1 MSSEL
6 VIKGNSKN
14 IKNHE
19 RGINLLMKVGN
30 NKILCGNRCFVGN
43 KYYHIFISVIVLSL
57 PTAIFISALI
67 KINMKSIIFFI
78 IIVLIIYIPILL
90 FLFLGG
96 CNDPGILERNN
107 EYAYYDNR
115 KSVIKVNIQG
125 HMTNLNYCYTCF
137 HFRPPRT
144 SHCAE
149 CDNCVEN
156 FDHHCLWMGTCV
168 GKRNYKYFYYLIF
181 LTTLC
186 SIIQLFTSLG
196 YMINHLKH
204 KDFKSSDSK
213 YIVFSLA
220 SVAFFNLMFLVF
232 FLFKLFYIHTWLL
245 TRGLTFYEYIKK
257 KYLITLK
264 IRPYSRGILTNIYNK
279 IFKKIPF
286 SKLDLEKLNKENND
300 IIETIKQITENKTRN
315 INIHK
320 NDQSDTGGQNNI
332 NNSSK
337 TNHNIDN
344 LNNDNLAVGEENN
357 NNNINSNNNEQNIEN
372 DNDVEN
378 ENNQNKRY
386 EEIKENYKSNDL
398 ILSDEEKTSRLDKS
412 KKYSI
417 NIVKNENEE
426 VPNNNEENAKY
437 EKYIEANSK
446 NNNIIINN
454 TDKNF
459 VKKDINNQDKD
470 KINIIDNFNE
480 NNNNTAST
488 KRPVKIKKIKITNFR
503 NKKINKKNKNNIPQE
518 LYKTTKKEINEVS
531 GKLDLSDKTKTNLIN
546 KE

>member
-6 VIKGNSKN
+6 IIKGNSKN

-78 IIVLIIYIPILL
+78 IIVLITYIPILL

-257 KYLITLK
+257 KYLVTLK
-264 IRPYSRGILTNIYNK
+264 IRPYSRGIFTNIYNK

-286 SKLDLEKLNKENND
+286 SKLDLEKLNKENNN

-315 INIHK
+315 ININK

-344 LNNDNLAVGEENN
+344 LNNDNLAVGQENN
-357 NNNINSNNNEQNIEN
+357 NNNNSNNNEQNIDN

-386 EEIKENYKSNDL
+386 EDIKENYKSNDL
-398 ILSDEEKTSRLDKS
+398 ILGDEEKTSRLDKS

-437 EKYIEANSK
+437 EKYIETNSK

-459 VKKDINNQDKD
+459 VKKDNNKD
-470 KINIIDNFNE
+470 KINFIDNFNE

-503 NKKINKKNKNNIPQE
+503 NNKINKKNINNIPQE
-518 LYKTTKKEINEVS
+518 LYKTSKKEINEVS

>member
-6 VIKGNSKN
+6 IIKGNSKN

-257 KYLITLK
+257 KYLVTLK
-264 IRPYSRGILTNIYNK
+264 IRPYSRGIFTNIYNK

-286 SKLDLEKLNKENND
+286 SKLDLEKLNKENNN

-315 INIHK
+315 SNIHK

-344 LNNDNLAVGEENN
+344 LNNDNLAVGQENNN
-357 NNNINSNNNEQNIEN
+357 NNNINSNNNEQNI

-386 EEIKENYKSNDL
+386 EDLKENYKSNDF
-398 ILSDEEKTSRLDKS
+398 ILGDEEKTSRLDKS

-437 EKYIEANSK
+437 EKYIETNSK

-459 VKKDINNQDKD
+459 VKKDINKD
-470 KINIIDNFNE
+470 KINFIDNFNE

-503 NKKINKKNKNNIPQE
+503 NNKINKKNINNIPQE
-518 LYKTTKKEINEVS
+518 LYKTSKKEINEVS

>member
-6 VIKGNSKN
+6 IIKGNSKN

-257 KYLITLK
+257 KYLVTLK
-264 IRPYSRGILTNIYNK
+264 IRPYSRGIFTNIYNK

-286 SKLDLEKLNKENND
+286 SKLDLEKLNKENNN

-315 INIHK
+315 ININK

-337 TNHNIDN
+337 SNHNIDN
-344 LNNDNLAVGEENN
+344 LNNDNLAVGQENNN
-357 NNNINSNNNEQNIEN
+357 NNNINSNNNEQNI

-386 EEIKENYKSNDL
+386 EDLKENYKSNDF
-398 ILSDEEKTSRLDKS
+398 ILGDEEKTSRLDKS

-437 EKYIEANSK
+437 EKYIETNSK

-459 VKKDINNQDKD
+459 VKKDINKD
-470 KINIIDNFNE
+470 KINFIDNFNE

-503 NKKINKKNKNNIPQE
+503 NNKINKKNINNIPQE
-518 LYKTTKKEINEVS
+518 LYKTSKKEINEVS

>member
-6 VIKGNSKN
+6 IIKGNSKN

-257 KYLITLK
+257 KYLVTLK
-264 IRPYSRGILTNIYNK
+264 IRPYSRGIFTNIYNK

-286 SKLDLEKLNKENND
+286 SKLDLEKLNKENNN

-315 INIHK
+315 ININK

-344 LNNDNLAVGEENN
+344 LNNDNLAVGQENNN
-357 NNNINSNNNEQNIEN
+357 NNNINSNNNEQNI

-386 EEIKENYKSNDL
+386 EDLKENYKSNDF
-398 ILSDEEKTSRLDKS
+398 ILGDEEKTSRLDKS

-437 EKYIEANSK
+437 EKYIETNSK

-459 VKKDINNQDKD
+459 VKKDINKD
-470 KINIIDNFNE
+470 KINFIDNFNE

-503 NKKINKKNKNNIPQE
+503 NNKINKKNINNIPQE
-518 LYKTTKKEINEVS
+518 LYKTSKKEINEVS

>member
-6 VIKGNSKN
+6 IIKGNSKN

-19 RGINLLMKVGN
+19 RGINLLMKIGN

-78 IIVLIIYIPILL
+78 IIVLITYIPILL

-232 FLFKLFYIHTWLL
+232 FLFKLFYVHTWLL
-245 TRGLTFYEYIKK
+245 TKGLTFYEYIKK
-257 KYLITLK
+257 KYLVTLK
-264 IRPYSRGILTNIYNK
+264 IRPYSRGIFTNIYNK

-286 SKLDLEKLNKENND
+286 SKLDLEKLNKENNN

-315 INIHK
+315 SNIHK

-344 LNNDNLAVGEENN
+344 LNNDNLAVGQENNN
-357 NNNINSNNNEQNIEN
+357 NNNINSNNNEQNI

-386 EEIKENYKSNDL
+386 EDLKENYKSNDF
-398 ILSDEEKTSRLDKS
+398 ILGDEEKTSRLDKS

-426 VPNNNEENAKY
+426 VPNNEENAKY
-437 EKYIEANSK
+437 EKYIETNSK

-459 VKKDINNQDKD
+459 VKKDNNKD
-470 KINIIDNFNE
+470 KINFIDNFNE

-503 NKKINKKNKNNIPQE
+503 NNKINKKNINNIPQE
-518 LYKTTKKEINEVS
+518 LYKTSKKEINEIS

>member
-6 VIKGNSKN
+6 IIKGNSKN

-19 RGINLLMKVGN
+19 RGINLLMKIGN

-67 KINMKSIIFFI
+67 KINVKSIIFFI
-78 IIVLIIYIPILL
+78 IIVLITYIPILL

-257 KYLITLK
+257 KYLVTLK
-264 IRPYSRGILTNIYNK
+264 IRPYSRGIFTNIYNK

-286 SKLDLEKLNKENND
+286 SKLDLEKLNKENNN

-315 INIHK
+315 SNIHK

-344 LNNDNLAVGEENN
+344 LNNDNLAVGQENN
-357 NNNINSNNNEQNIEN
+357 NNNNNSNNNEQNIDN

-386 EEIKENYKSNDL
+386 EDIKENYKSNDL
-398 ILSDEEKTSRLDKS
+398 ILGDEEQTSRLDKS

-437 EKYIEANSK
+437 EKYIETNSK

-459 VKKDINNQDKD
+459 VKKDINKD
-470 KINIIDNFNE
+470 KINFIDNFNE

-503 NKKINKKNKNNIPQE
+503 NNKINKKNINNIPQE
-518 LYKTTKKEINEVS
+518 LYKTSKKEINEIS

>member
-6 VIKGNSKN
+6 IIKGNSKN

-257 KYLITLK
+257 KYLVTLK
-264 IRPYSRGILTNIYNK
+264 IRPYSRGIFTNIYNK

-286 SKLDLEKLNKENND
+286 SKLDLEKLNKENNN

-315 INIHK
+315 ININK

-344 LNNDNLAVGEENN
+344 LNNDNLAVGQENNN
-357 NNNINSNNNEQNIEN
+357 NNNINSNNNEQNIY
-372 DNDVEN
+372 NDVEN

-386 EEIKENYKSNDL
+386 EDLKENYKSNDF
-398 ILSDEEKTSRLDKS
+398 ILGDEEKTSRLDKS

-437 EKYIEANSK
+437 EKYIETNSK

-459 VKKDINNQDKD
+459 VKKDINKD
-470 KINIIDNFNE
+470 KINFIDNFNE

-503 NKKINKKNKNNIPQE
+503 NNKINKKNINNIPQE
-518 LYKTTKKEINEVS
+518 LYKTSKKEINEVS

>member
-6 VIKGNSKN
+6 IIKGNSKN

-232 FLFKLFYIHTWLL
+232 F
-245 TRGLTFYEYIKK
+245 
-257 KYLITLK
+257 
-264 IRPYSRGILTNIYNK
+264 
-279 IFKKIPF
+279 
-286 SKLDLEKLNKENND
+286 
-300 IIETIKQITENKTRN
+300 
-315 INIHK
+315 
-320 NDQSDTGGQNNI
+320 
-332 NNSSK
+332 
-337 TNHNIDN
+337 
-344 LNNDNLAVGEENN
+344 
-357 NNNINSNNNEQNIEN
+357 
-372 DNDVEN
+372 
-378 ENNQNKRY
+378 
-386 EEIKENYKSNDL
+386 
-398 ILSDEEKTSRLDKS
+398 
-412 KKYSI
+412 
-417 NIVKNENEE
+417 
-426 VPNNNEENAKY
+426 
-437 EKYIEANSK
+437 
-446 NNNIIINN
+446 
-454 TDKNF
+454 F
-459 VKKDINNQDKD
+459 V
-470 KINIIDNFNE
+470 
-480 NNNNTAST
+480 
-488 KRPVKIKKIKITNFR
+488 
-503 NKKINKKNKNNIPQE
+503 
-518 LYKTTKKEINEVS
+518 
-531 GKLDLSDKTKTNLIN
+531 
-546 KE
+546 

>member
-1 MSSEL
+1 M
-6 VIKGNSKN
+6 
-14 IKNHE
+14 
-19 RGINLLMKVGN
+19 
-30 NKILCGNRCFVGN
+30 
-43 KYYHIFISVIVLSL
+43 
-57 PTAIFISALI
+57 
-67 KINMKSIIFFI
+67 
-78 IIVLIIYIPILL
+78 
-90 FLFLGG
+90 
-96 CNDPGILERNN
+96 
-107 EYAYYDNR
+107 
-115 KSVIKVNIQG
+115 
-125 HMTNLNYCYTCF
+125 
-137 HFRPPRT
+137 
-144 SHCAE
+144 
-149 CDNCVEN
+149 
-156 FDHHCLWMGTCV
+156 
-168 GKRNYKYFYYLIF
+168 
-181 LTTLC
+181 
-186 SIIQLFTSLG
+186 
-196 YMINHLKH
+196 
-204 KDFKSSDSK
+204 
-213 YIVFSLA
+213 
-220 SVAFFNLMFLVF
+220 
-232 FLFKLFYIHTWLL
+232 FKLFYVHTWLL

-257 KYLITLK
+257 KYLVTLK
-264 IRPYSRGILTNIYNK
+264 IRPYSRGIFTNIYNK

-286 SKLDLEKLNKENND
+286 SKLDLEKLNKENNN

-315 INIHK
+315 ININK

-344 LNNDNLAVGEENN
+344 LNNDNLAVGQENNN
-357 NNNINSNNNEQNIEN
+357 NNNINSNNNEQNI

-386 EEIKENYKSNDL
+386 EDLKENYKSNDF
-398 ILSDEEKTSRLDKS
+398 ILGDEEKTSRLDKS

-437 EKYIEANSK
+437 EKYIETNSK

-459 VKKDINNQDKD
+459 VKKDINKD
-470 KINIIDNFNE
+470 KINFIDNFNE

-503 NKKINKKNKNNIPQE
+503 NNKINKKNINNIPQE
-518 LYKTTKKEINEVS
+518 LYKTSKKEINEVS